1 MGRPCSER
9 TAWARRA
16 LGAPFNLAPPPFINA
31 VIPLLLAATPLMVE
45 GASPLGQPM
54 QVQTFDPVARAAV
67 MAQQLPRQWSG
78 SYAGFAGG
86 GSFPVQLRL
95 SSVTAMGQMVDV
107 RGEMTVGGTKL
118 PVQGNLNANSDQ
130 LILLLLGEVAPA
142 GLENGGRFVGL
153 QGFSLAGWVAP
164 RQTNPGGTLV
174 MNPVVVSGKLMPVRG
189 LW

>member
-1 MGRPCSER
+1 MNGS
-9 TAWARRA
+9 
-16 LGAPFNLAPPPFINA
+16 
-31 VIPLLLAATPLMVE
+31 VIPLLLAATPLMVQ
-45 GASPLGQPM
+45 GAAGPSQPV

-67 MAQQLPRQWSG
+67 MAQQIPRQWSG
-78 SYAGFAGG
+78 TYEGFAGG
-86 GSFPVQLRL
+86 GPFPVQLRL

-107 RGEMTVGGTKL
+107 RGEMSIGTTTL

-130 LILLLLGEVAPA
+130 LLLILLGEVPAA

-153 QGFSLAGWVAP
+153 QGFSLAGWQAP

-174 MNPVVVSGKLMPVRG
+174 MNPVVSGGKALPVRG